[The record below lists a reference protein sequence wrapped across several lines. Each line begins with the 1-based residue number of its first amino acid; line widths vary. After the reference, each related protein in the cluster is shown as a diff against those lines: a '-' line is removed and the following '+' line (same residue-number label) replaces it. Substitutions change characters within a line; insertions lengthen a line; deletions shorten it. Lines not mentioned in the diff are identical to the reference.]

1 MGSPHHLGVN
11 QLDAMSIPELHEQE
25 TDSAEEWIR
34 PGANHSFGTKQ
45 GHKHTWLQALFSSPP
60 PERGAKTWPSLK
72 RGIQLSNLIQF

>member
-45 GHKHTWLQALFSSPP
+45 GHKHTWLQALFHAPHLSEEPRLGPP
-60 PERGAKTWPSLK
+60 SIWVFNSA
-72 RGIQLSNLIQF
+72 I